1 MTLTKDDVQVIRKML
16 REEISLEFE
25 PLKESIRIEFVKNRF
40 LIIEL
45 TDRIKNLEIR
55 TMNLEKRIVGIE
67 KAISDLTKEVKKLK
81 KDLKYSINFID
92 KDYLKLKKQVDAVEA
107 KVRFISA

>member
-25 PLKESIRIEFVKNRF
+25 PLKNSIKKEFVGISV

-45 TDRIKNLEIR
+45 SDRIKNLEIR
-55 TMNLEKRIVGIE
+55 VTSLEKRNDELI
-67 KAISDLTKEVKKLK
+67 KEIKKLK
-81 KDLKYSINFID
+81 KALKYSVDFID
-92 KDYLKLKKQVDAVEA
+92 KDYLKLKKQVDAIET
-107 KVRFISA
+107 KVRFITA